1 MTNAELHRTIRALAE
16 ELADG
21 VIRALVT
28 LPLRELAPSVDRDA
42 PPAAPPRARPA
53 ARAPKKPPRTKS
65 ARGTAPRTAPSNARR
80 LSVEILAVLVR
91 SKAWMTAEGIKRE
104 LAAAP
109 DRHAISQA
117 LRVLYDDELIAKRGA
132 TRATEYQ
139 VTRKGLDAST

>member
-1 MTNAELHRTIRALAE
+1 MTNAELHRAIRALAE

-21 VIRALVT
+21 VIRLLVT
-28 LPLRELAPSVDRDA
+28 LPLHKLAPAVDRDA
-42 PPAAPPRARPA
+42 PPATTPRARPA
-53 ARAPKKPPRTKS
+53 ARAPKPPRTKS
-65 ARGTAPRTAPSNARR
+65 ARGKAPRTAPSNARR
-80 LSVEILAVLVR
+80 LSVEILSVLVR